1 MRNLFVQFETS
12 NCQHVLKVEVCNSD
26 LEEIHERLSAQP
38 ERRFWFDDGRYGY
51 SLSKAWA
58 IARAESLAD
67 VSPRIGKKQKVFIH
81 F

>member
-1 MRNLFVQFETS
+1 MKELFMQFENS
-12 NCQHVLKVEVCNSD
+12 NAQHVVKVQVLNSD
-26 LEEIHERLSAQP
+26 LEEIHERLSAEP
-38 ERRFWFDDGRYGY
+38 DRRFWWDDGRDGY

-67 VSPRIGKKQKVFIH
+67 VSPRIGRKQKVFIH